1 MTKTKL
7 ATLFLI
13 IGMFLNPLGFDA
25 IQLMLIHLTGSLLK
39 ANFVLYF
46 LAVFCF
52 GLYFYFSGNNPFLM
66 IRDIIV
72 SIYQD
77 RIAHNFKKFK
87 KNKTH

>member
-25 IQLMLIHLTGSLLK
+25 IQLMLIRLTGSLLK

-52 GLYFYFSGNNPFLM
+52 GLYFYFSDNNP
-66 IRDIIV
+66 ITEIKK
-72 SIYQD
+72 SIKYLV
-77 RIAHNFKKFK
+77 NKFR
-87 KNKTH
+87 